1 MHFSFSIGLRKINVK
16 VMVTY
21 NIISDKRV
29 GHTKKKRQSEFR
41 TPTSL
46 RRDLLTIWAE
56 ALCMTVTEVQFKSL
70 TNY

>member
-29 GHTKKKRQSEFR
+29 GHTKKKAPIGVSYSDFLASGFAYHMGRGIMHDSHR
-41 TPTSL
+41 SP
-46 RRDLLTIWAE
+46 I
-56 ALCMTVTEVQFKSL
+56 
-70 TNY
+70 